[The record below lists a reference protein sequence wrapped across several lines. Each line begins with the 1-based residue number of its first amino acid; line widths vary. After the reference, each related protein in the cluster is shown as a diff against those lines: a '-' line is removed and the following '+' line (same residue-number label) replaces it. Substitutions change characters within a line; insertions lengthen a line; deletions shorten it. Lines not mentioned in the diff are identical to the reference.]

1 MKGQTMQTDCTPSLF
16 SFQDLG
22 EKKVVG
28 NFDGG
33 TISSDA
39 GALIL
44 RELEHATGFIKAF
57 ADCFTDYR
65 EPGYIEHSVKEL
77 LSQRVFGI
85 CLGYEDLN
93 DHDQLR
99 KDPVLAAVCGKLDV
113 SGENRRQSRDKG
125 NALAGKSTLNR
136 LETSGGVSL
145 FPQRY
150 KKITVNQTMVEMFL
164 VNAFLDSFG
173 QPPEEIVLDLDAT
186 DDPIHGE
193 QEGRFF
199 HGYYDCY
206 CYLPL
211 YIFCGDQLLCAKLRP
226 SNIDASAGSEV
237 ELARIVA
244 QIRERWPEVR
254 ITARADSGF
263 CRESIMSWCEANEV
277 DFLFGIAKNQRLL
290 RKIRKELS
298 ESRRQCISTGLP
310 QRRYAELMYR
320 TKKTWSRSRRVVA
333 KAEYLLK
340 GENPRFVVTSLPQDR
355 FAAQA
360 LYEEL
365 YCARGDMENRIKE
378 QQLFL
383 FADRTSSAT
392 MRANQLRLWF
402 SSVAYLIMSALRR
415 IALKGTELA
424 TAQCDTIRLKVL
436 KIGAQVRLSVRRIYI
451 SFASGYPYQELF
463 RQAHLLQFDAVW
475 K

>member
-1 MKGQTMQTDCTPSLF
+1 MQTDCTPSLF

-22 EKKVVG
+22 KKKVVG

-33 TISSDA
+33 AISSDA

-44 RELEHATGFIKAF
+44 REVERATGIIKAF
-57 ADCFTDYR
+57 AGCFTDYR
-65 EPGYIEHSVKEL
+65 EKGYIEHSIEQL
-77 LSQRVFGI
+77 ISQRVFGI

-113 SGENRRQSRDKG
+113 NGETRRQKRDRGK
-125 NALAGKSTLNR
+125 ALAGKSTLNR
-136 LETSGGVSL
+136 LETAGGASL
-145 FPQRY
+145 STHRY
-150 KKITVNQTMVEMFL
+150 KKITVNETMVGMFL
-164 VNAFLDSFG
+164 VNTFLASYE
-173 QPPEEIVLDLDAT
+173 QAPEEIVLDLDAT
-186 DDPIHGE
+186 DDPLHGN

-211 YIFCGDQLLCAKLRP
+211 YIFCGDHLLCAKLRP
-226 SNIDASAGSEV
+226 SNIDACSGAEK

-244 QIRERWPEVR
+244 QIRERWPQVR
-254 ITARADSGF
+254 IVVRADSGF
-263 CRESIMSWCEANEV
+263 CREAIMVWCESNDV
-277 DFLFGIAKNQRLL
+277 DFLFGIAKNARLL

-298 ESRRQCISTGLP
+298 EARRQYLSTGEP
-310 QRRYAELMYR
+310 SRKYAELIYR
-320 TKKTWSRSRRVVA
+320 TKKTWSKSRRVVA
-333 KAEYLLK
+333 KAEYLRK
-340 GENPRFVVTSLPQDR
+340 GENPRFVVTSLMQDR
-355 FAAQA
+355 FPGQQ
-360 LYEEL
+360 LYEQL

-378 QQLFL
+378 QQLYL

-402 SSVAYLIMSALRR
+402 SSAAYVIMSALRR
-415 IALKGTELA
+415 TALKGTELA
-424 TAQCDTIRLKVL
+424 SAQCDTIRLKLL
-436 KIGAQVRLSVRRIYI
+436 KIGAQVRVSVRRIYV

-463 RQAHLLQFDAVW
+463 RQVILSIHELSLQSG
-475 K
+475 

>member
-1 MKGQTMQTDCTPSLF
+1 MQTDCTPSLF
-16 SFQDLG
+16 SFQELG

-44 RELEHATGFIKAF
+44 RELEKATGFIKAF

-65 EPGYIEHSVKEL
+65 EKGYIEHTVEEL
-77 LSQRVFGI
+77 ISQRVFGI

-93 DHDQLR
+93 DHDRLR
-99 KDPVLAAVCGKLDV
+99 KDPILAAVCGKLDV
-113 SGENRRQSRDKG
+113 SGERRRQKRDRG
-125 NALAGKSTLNR
+125 SALAGKSTLNR

-145 FPQRY
+145 FDHRY

-164 VNAFLDSFG
+164 VNAFLDSF
-173 QPPEEIVLDLDAT
+173 QKPPEEIVLDLDAT

-211 YIFCGDQLLCAKLRP
+211 YIFCGEHLLCAKLRP
-226 SNIDASAGSEV
+226 SNIDASSGADA

-263 CRESIMSWCEANEV
+263 CREAIMSWCEQNEV
-277 DFLFGIAKNQRLL
+277 DFLLGIAKNPRLL

-298 ESRRQCISTGLP
+298 ESKRQCISTGLA
-310 QRRYAELMYR
+310 QRQYAELTYR
-320 TKKTWSRSRRVVA
+320 TKNSWSKSRRVVA

-340 GENPRFVVTSLPQDR
+340 GENPRFIVTSLPQAR
-355 FAAQA
+355 FPAQP
-360 LYEEL
+360 LYEDL

-378 QQLFL
+378 QQLYL

-402 SSVAYLIMSALRR
+402 SSVAYLVMSALRR

-424 TAQCDTIRLKVL
+424 SAQCDTIRLKVL
-436 KIGAQVRLSVRRIYI
+436 KIGAQVRLSVRRIYV

-463 RQAHLLQFDAVW
+463 RQAVFRIRGTAFQTR
-475 K
+475 

>member
-1 MKGQTMQTDCTPSLF
+1 MHTDCTPSLF

-22 EKKVVG
+22 PRKVIG

-44 RELEHATGFIKAF
+44 RELEKATGFIKAF

-65 EPGYIEHSVKEL
+65 EQGYIEHTVEQL
-77 LSQRVFGI
+77 VGQRVFGI

-93 DHDQLR
+93 DHDSLR

-113 SGENRRQSRDKG
+113 NGERRRQKRDRG
-125 NALAGKSTLNR
+125 SALAGKSTLNR
-136 LETSGGVSL
+136 LETNAGTSL
-145 FPQRY
+145 LDQRY

-164 VNAFLDSFG
+164 VNAFLDSFKE
-173 QPPEEIVLDLDAT
+173 PPEEIVLDLDAT

-199 HGYYDCY
+199 HGYYECY

-211 YIFCGDQLLCAKLRP
+211 YIFCADHLLCARLRP
-226 SNIDASAGSEV
+226 SNIDASAGAKE

-244 QIRERWPEVR
+244 QIRERWPQVR
-254 ITARADSGF
+254 ITVRADSGF
-263 CRESIMSWCEANEV
+263 CREAIMRWCEANEV
-277 DFLFGIAKNQRLL
+277 DFLFGIAKNPRLL
-290 RKIRKELS
+290 RKIRKELA
-298 ESRRQCISTGLP
+298 ESRRQCISTGLA
-310 QRRYAELMYR
+310 QRRYAELTYR
-320 TKKTWSRSRRVVA
+320 TKNSWSRGRRVVA

-340 GENPRFVVTSLPQDR
+340 GPNPRFVVTSLSPER
-355 FAAQA
+355 FPAQA
-360 LYEEL
+360 LYEDL

-378 QQLFL
+378 QQLYL

-392 MRANQLRLWF
+392 MKANQLRLWF

-424 TAQCDTIRLKVL
+424 AAQCDTIRLKVL
-436 KIGAQVRLSVRRIYI
+436 KIGAQVRVSVRRIYV

-463 RQAHLLQFDAVW
+463 RQAVFNIHGAAFQGG
-475 K
+475 